1 MSKELKCIVSM
12 MSFKNTLNILKEF
25 ISKNLALFSVIKI
38 VEEFC
43 WSLQLFHVQDTW
55 VFNEFFKMLQFIFI
69 LWQWSMNTVN
79 LNLINIA

>member
-43 WSLQLFHVQDTW
+43 
-55 VFNEFFKMLQFIFI
+55 
-69 LWQWSMNTVN
+69 
-79 LNLINIA
+79 